1 MCPDL
6 DMQKTLEYLCA
17 LSGPS
22 GFEGEVAQGAMQLL
36 RPLVDEVWMTRLGS
50 VAGVRRCGRPEAKKL
65 LLDAHLDEI
74 GILVTGEE
82 DGFLRFRTLGG
93 VDPRML
99 CDREITLLTQPPLF
113 GLVACLPPHVQTKE
127 DMDRSTPV
135 SELYLDTGLSSEDVK
150 RLIPVGT
157 PGVFRGGCAPLGEDQ
172 CCGKALDDRA
182 CIAAIL
188 RALELLQGKELDVDL
203 YVVFST
209 QEETSS
215 AGAITA
221 VNEIAPDMCVAVDVT
236 HGETPDAPKDK
247 ALKMGGGPAVGVGPN
262 MNRALT
268 QKLIQLAKEEQID
281 CQMEVMA
288 GHTGTNAWPVQICR
302 EGIAT
307 AVVSLP
313 LKYMHTP
320 IEVISR
326 TDLESTAKLL
336 AALVSAVGKEDGRA
350 Y

>member
-1 MCPDL
+1 MDL
-6 DMQKTLEYLCA
+6 QKTMEQLCA

-22 GFEGEVAQGAMQLL
+22 GFEREAAQGAMDLL
-36 RPLVDEVWMTRLGS
+36 RPFVDEVYLNRLGS
-50 VAGVRRCGRPEAKKL
+50 VVGVRRCGKPNAKKL
-65 LLDAHLDEI
+65 LLDAHVDEI
-74 GILVTGEE
+74 GIIVTGEE

-99 CDREITLLTQPPLF
+99 CDREITLLTQPKIF
-113 GLVACLPPHVQTKE
+113 GLVACLPPHVQTAE
-127 DMDRSTPV
+127 DMDKSVPV
-135 SELYLDTGLSSEDVK
+135 SELYLDVGLSSEEAKHLVP
-150 RLIPVGT
+150 IGT

-182 CIAAIL
+182 CMVSIL
-188 RALELLQGKELDVDL
+188 RALELLREQELCVDL
-203 YVVFST
+203 YVLFST

-221 VNEIAPDMCVAVDVT
+221 VNQICPDFCIAVDVT
-236 HGETPDAPKDK
+236 HGETPDSPKEK
-247 ALKMGGGPAVGVGPN
+247 ALKMGGGPAIGVGPN
-262 MNRALT
+262 MNRNLT
-268 QKLIQLAKEEQID
+268 KKLISLAKEETID
-281 CQMEVMA
+281 YQLEIMA
-288 GHTGTNAWPVQICR
+288 GHTGTNAWPIQICC

-336 AALVSAVGKEDGRA
+336 AAFAADAGKEGEHA
-350 Y
+350 E

>member
-1 MCPDL
+1 MEL
-6 DMQKTLEYLCA
+6 QKTLERLCA
-17 LSGPS
+17 LPGPS
-22 GFEGEVAQGAMQLL
+22 GFEGEAARAAIELL

-50 VAGVRRCGRPEAKKL
+50 VVGVHRCGKAGAPKL
-65 LLDAHLDEI
+65 LLDAHVDEI
-74 GILVTGEE
+74 GIIVTGEE
-82 DGFLRFRTLGG
+82 EGFLRFRTLGG

-99 CDREITLLTQPPLF
+99 CDREITLLTQPPMF
-113 GLVACLPPHVQTKE
+113 GIVSCLPPHVQTAE
-127 DMDRSTPV
+127 DMDKSTQI
-135 SELYLDTGLSSEDVK
+135 SDLYLDVGLSSEEAT
-150 RLIPVGT
+150 RLVPVGT

-182 CIAAIL
+182 CMTAIL
-188 RALELLQGKELDVDL
+188 RTLELLQERELNADL
-203 YVVFST
+203 YVLFST
-209 QEETSS
+209 LEETSS

-221 VNEIAPDMCVAVDVT
+221 VNAIRPDICVAVDVT

-247 ALKMGGGPAVGVGPN
+247 ALKMGGGPAIGVGPN
-262 MNRALT
+262 MTRHLT
-268 QKLIQLAKEEQID
+268 QRLIDLSKAEQID
-281 CQMEVMA
+281 YQLEVMA

-326 TDLESTAKLL
+326 TDLESTARLL
-336 AALVSAVGKEDGRA
+336 AAFAVDAGKEGRYA
-350 Y
+350 Q